1 MTINL
6 EKNEEGPLL
15 VQASNLRHFSCSFAT
30 LLSCNHLHH
39 RKLPY
44 RSKRRQDIDQSS
56 SIECEAM
63 RPPRCNEEAMSG
75 NGGDPLWRAALPM
88 EEAHIPV
95 DTLVHHSVSSFP
107 KKDFDSSLVCRLNQS
122 FVMLPQFLC
131 PMHHVSRVA
140 QQFLTESGFKIL
152 L

>member
-6 EKNEEGPLL
+6 EKNEEGSLL
-15 VQASNLRHFSCSFAT
+15 VQASNLPC
-30 LLSCNHLHH
+30 
-39 RKLPY
+39 
-44 RSKRRQDIDQSS
+44 
-56 SIECEAM
+56 
-63 RPPRCNEEAMSG
+63 
-75 NGGDPLWRAALPM
+75 
-88 EEAHIPV
+88 
-95 DTLVHHSVSSFP
+95 TLVPHGVSSFP

-140 QQFLTESGFKIL
+140 QQFLTESDFKIL

>member
-1 MTINL
+1 
-6 EKNEEGPLL
+6 
-15 VQASNLRHFSCSFAT
+15 
-30 LLSCNHLHH
+30 
-39 RKLPY
+39 
-44 RSKRRQDIDQSS
+44 
-56 SIECEAM
+56 
-63 RPPRCNEEAMSG
+63 
-75 NGGDPLWRAALPM
+75 M

-107 KKDFDSSLVCRLNQS
+107 KKKDFDSSLVSRLNQS